1 MSGKAKF
8 VFGTYIAAALV
19 VLSVCC
25 AIGYS
30 RLTDYRRAAAYSSRA
45 SFETTVKA
53 VDSMGS
59 ALKKS
64 LYATDGG
71 MCSSLC
77 GQVYASASAAE
88 AALLSLPFATQELE
102 NLAGFLNLAGDYA
115 YSLAPVVSEEG
126 FTQEQQEQMESFSQQ
141 AGDFAAMLRQLQ
153 MDLNNG
159 LVLLDS
165 REQRLQNVGEPD
177 EGKISAALLEYET
190 GFDGSAFEYDG
201 KYTLKDEPEAGELS
215 EEEAKEL
222 AATVAGVESRE
233 LKEEYSY
240 SGTDG
245 RRCYSAGD
253 MIICVSSRGLESI
266 GQSRLVSSGRL
277 STEKARQRAEEF
289 LSKLG
294 LEEMALISYS
304 DTGTVAS
311 FNFAQ
316 VQDDALRLDSGVKVS
331 VALDDGSIYAYNGED
346 YSYETAELSWNT
358 DEKTAAQQLPESVSS
373 EGVRRV
379 TIQSEGGREIPCY
392 EFSCLN
398 AQGENLKIYVD
409 AQTGKQCRI
418 DI

>member
-141 AGDFAAMLRQLQ
+141 AGDFAALLRQLQ

-304 DTGTVAS
+304 DTGTVSS

>member
-8 VFGTYIAAALV
+8 IFGTYIAAALV

-141 AGDFAAMLRQLQ
+141 AGDFAALLRQLQ
-153 MDLNNG
+153 MNLNNG

>member
-141 AGDFAAMLRQLQ
+141 AGDFAALLRQLQ

-358 DEKTAAQQLPESVSS
+358 NEETAAQQLPESVSS

>member
-8 VFGTYIAAALV
+8 IFGTYIAAALV

-141 AGDFAAMLRQLQ
+141 AGDFAALLRQLQ

-266 GQSRLVSSGRL
+266 GQSRLASSGRL

>member
-141 AGDFAAMLRQLQ
+141 AGDFAALLRQLQ

>member
-8 VFGTYIAAALV
+8 IFGTYIAAALV

-115 YSLAPVVSEEG
+115 YSLAPAVSEEG

-141 AGDFAAMLRQLQ
+141 AGDFAALLRQLQ

-215 EEEAKEL
+215 EEKAKEL

>member
-8 VFGTYIAAALV
+8 IFGTYIAAALV

-141 AGDFAAMLRQLQ
+141 AGDFAALLRQLQ

-373 EGVRRV
+373 EGARRV

>member
-8 VFGTYIAAALV
+8 IFGTYIAAALV

-53 VDSMGS
+53 VDSMGA

-115 YSLAPVVSEEG
+115 YSLAPAVSEEG

-141 AGDFAAMLRQLQ
+141 AGDFAALLRQLQ

-215 EEEAKEL
+215 EEKAKEL

>member
-8 VFGTYIAAALV
+8 IFGTYIAAALV
-19 VLSVCC
+19 VLSLCC

-30 RLTDYRRAAAYSSRA
+30 RLREYRQAAAYSSRA

-53 VDSMGS
+53 VDSMGA
-59 ALKKS
+59 ALEKS

-88 AALLSLPFATQELE
+88 AALLSLPFETVELE
-102 NLAGFLNLAGDYA
+102 NLASFLNLAGDYA
-115 YSLAPVVSEEG
+115 YSLAPQAAENGFSREE
-126 FTQEQQEQMESFSQQ
+126 QEQLSALSQQ
-141 AGDFAAMLRQLQ
+141 AGDFAALLRQLQ

-159 LVLLDS
+159 LALLDS
-165 REQRLQNVGEPD
+165 REEQLQNVGLPEG
-177 EGKISAALLEYET
+177 GKISASLLEYE
-190 GFDGSAFEYDG
+190 GAFDGSAFEYDG
-201 KYTLKDEPEAGELS
+201 KYSLKAETEAGDLS
-215 EEEAKEL
+215 EEQAMEL
-222 AATVAGVESRE
+222 AARVAGVDVRE

-253 MIICVSSRGLESI
+253 MLICVSSRGLESI

-277 STEKARQRAEEF
+277 STEKARQKAEEF
-289 LSKLG
+289 LSTLE
-294 LEEMALISYS
+294 LEELALISYS
-304 DTGTVAS
+304 DSGTIAS

-316 VQDDALRLDSGVKVS
+316 VQDGALRLNSGVKVS
-331 VALDDGSIYAYNGED
+331 VALDDGSIYAYNGEN
-346 YSYETAELSWNT
+346 YSYEAAELNWAT
-358 DEKTAAQQLPESVSS
+358 DEEEAAAQLPENVSS

-379 TIQSEGGREIPCY
+379 TIRSAGDRELPCY

-398 AQGENLKIYVD
+398 GEGESLKIYVN

>member
-1 MSGKAKF
+1 MYGKAKF
-8 VFGTYIAAALV
+8 IFGTYIAAALV

-141 AGDFAAMLRQLQ
+141 AGDFAALLRQLQ

>member
-8 VFGTYIAAALV
+8 VFGTYIATALV

-88 AALLSLPFATQELE
+88 AALLSLPFATQEME

-141 AGDFAAMLRQLQ
+141 AGDFAALLRQLQ

>member
-115 YSLAPVVSEEG
+115 YSLAPVVSKEG

-141 AGDFAAMLRQLQ
+141 AGDFAALLRQLQ

>member
-1 MSGKAKF
+1 MSQKAKF
-8 VFGTYIAAALV
+8 IFGTYVVTALV

-30 RLTDYRRAAAYSSRA
+30 RLSDYRRAAAYSSRA
-45 SFETTVKA
+45 AFETTVKS
-53 VDSMGS
+53 VDTMGA

-71 MCSSLC
+71 LCSGLC
-77 GQVYASASAAE
+77 GQVYAAASAAE
-88 AALLSLPFATQELE
+88 AAMLSLPFATQELE
-102 NLAGFLNLAGDYA
+102 NLASFLNLAGDYA
-115 YSLAPVVSEEG
+115 YSLAPVAAEEG
-126 FTQEQQEQMESFSQQ
+126 FSQEQLEQLESLSQQ
-141 AGDFAAMLRQLQ
+141 SEDFAAMLRQLQ

-159 LVLLDS
+159 LVMLDS
-165 REQRLQNVGEPD
+165 REKRLQNVGES
-177 EGKISAALLEYET
+177 GQSKISAAILDYES

-201 KYTLKDEPEAGELS
+201 KYSTKAETQAGELS
-215 EEEAKEL
+215 QEQAMEL
-222 AATVAGVESRE
+222 AAQVAGVDPME

-240 SGTDG
+240 AGTDG

-253 MIICVSSRGLESI
+253 LIICVSSRGLESI

-277 STEKARQRAEEF
+277 STEKARQKAEEF
-289 LSKLG
+289 LSGLG
-294 LEEMALISYS
+294 LEEMALVSYS
-304 DTGTVAS
+304 DSGTIAS

-316 VQDDALRLDSGVKVS
+316 IQDEALRLGSGVKVS

-346 YSYETAELSWNT
+346 YSYETAELNWDT
-358 DEKTAAQQLPESVSS
+358 DEETAARQLPENVSS

-379 TIQSEGGREIPCY
+379 TIESEGGRELPCY

-398 AQGENLKIYVD
+398 SRGESLRIYVD
-409 AQTGKQCRI
+409 AETGKQCRI

>member
-126 FTQEQQEQMESFSQQ
+126 FTQEQQKQMESFSQQ
-141 AGDFAAMLRQLQ
+141 AGDFAALLRQLQ

-277 STEKARQRAEEF
+277 STEKARQRAGEF

>member
-8 VFGTYIAAALV
+8 IFGTYIAAALV

-77 GQVYASASAAE
+77 GQVYASAAAAE

-141 AGDFAAMLRQLQ
+141 AGDFAALLRQLQ

>member
-1 MSGKAKF
+1 MYGKAKF
-8 VFGTYIAAALV
+8 IFGTYIAAALV

-141 AGDFAAMLRQLQ
+141 AGDFAALLRQLQ

-201 KYTLKDEPEAGELS
+201 KYTLKDEPKAGELS

-418 DI
+418 DM

>member
-233 LKEEYSY
+233 LKEEYSS

>member
-8 VFGTYIAAALV
+8 IFGTYIAAALV

-141 AGDFAAMLRQLQ
+141 AGDFAALLRQLQ